1 MRSKM
6 NKINELIKQV
16 QAADTIIVGGGSGM
30 SNADGMDFWYTASP
44 LFMKYIKPFYDKYH
58 FEGIFKG
65 YYTRFKTSEERWAF
79 LLYAYK
85 LIFEEP
91 AQKPTYEYLK
101 TILGNKPIHFVTTNQ
116 DGLFKK
122 YFNENDV
129 SEIQGSWYY
138 MQSSNTETDK
148 NLYYA
153 PDIVNELLPKIKDKR
168 LDKKF
173 FPKSP
178 VDDSELIPWV
188 RRPEFLEDKRYF
200 DEYQKLNNFLAQ
212 HKGEKILFLEMGV
225 GRMTPMF
232 IQEPFWEMTQYMK
245 DAFYININP
254 KDALTNPAI
263 KDRSLL
269 IGDDINEVLKEAAT
283 KIKEENND

>member
-1 MRSKM
+1 M

-30 SNADGMDFWYTASP
+30 SNAAGMDFWYTASP

-65 YYTRFKTSEERWAF
+65 YYTRFKTPEERWAF

-153 PDIVNELLPKIKDKR
+153 PDIVNELLPKIKDNR

>member
-1 MRSKM
+1 M

-16 QAADTIIVGGGSGM
+16 QAADAIIVGGGSGM
-30 SNADGMDFWYTASP
+30 SNAAGMDFWYTASP
-44 LFMKYIKPFYDKYH
+44 LFMKYMKPFYEKYH

-65 YYTRFKTSEERWAF
+65 YYTRFESPEEKWAF

-101 TILGNKPIHFVTTNQ
+101 TIIDNKPSHFVTTNQ

-122 YFNENDV
+122 YFDENDV

-138 MQSSNTETDK
+138 MQSSNTKTDK

-153 PDIVNELLPKIKDKR
+153 PNIVNELLPKIKDHR

-178 VDDSELIPWV
+178 VDDSELIAWV
-188 RRPEFLEDKRYF
+188 RGPEFLEDKRYF

-269 IGDDINEVLKEAAT
+269 IGDDINKVLKEAAT